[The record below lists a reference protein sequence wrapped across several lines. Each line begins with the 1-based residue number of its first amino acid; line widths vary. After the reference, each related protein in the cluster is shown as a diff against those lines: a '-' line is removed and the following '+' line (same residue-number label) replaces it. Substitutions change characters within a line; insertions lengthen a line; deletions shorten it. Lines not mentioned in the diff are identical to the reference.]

1 MADERPRPPPGRPP
15 PSAGTGGP
23 PGRADP
29 GRRWGRLGTVR
40 IRTTVAAV
48 VVAGLAMAAGAL
60 VLVAVLRDSLTQ
72 EVATAA
78 RLRAEDVA
86 SLLATDPSG
95 RGSLVVDDPEEWII
109 QVLDQVGRVVR
120 ASANAEGREPV
131 ARLRP
136 GESAEIEVK
145 AGGPVEE
152 GGRYLAVAISTDI
165 PPGNRTTGT
174 TAGEGTVGTSA
185 VGGAVGRTV
194 VVARSTETV
203 AEAAAAVGGLLA
215 IGLPL
220 LLAVVAGTTWFV
232 VGRALAP
239 VEAIRAEVDAISAT
253 ALHRRVPDPPAD
265 DEIGRLARTMN
276 RMLERLERAQA
287 RQRRLVSDA
296 SHELRSPVAAIR
308 QHAEVALAHP
318 DRTSATELARTVLAE
333 DLRLQRLAEDL
344 LLLTRADEHTLAL
357 RRRPVDLD
365 DLVFDEARRLRAV
378 SGLRVD
384 TSLVS
389 ASRVDGDAAG
399 LRRALRN
406 LGDNAA
412 RHAGGR
418 VAFSVVERDGVV
430 LLEVDDDGP
439 GVPEAD
445 RERVFERFVRL
456 DDARARDDGGSG
468 LGLAIVA
475 ELVAAHGGTVAMAAS
490 PVGGTRVEVSLPRLR
505 DPAGGGDAGTPA
517 RD

>member
-1 MADERPRPPPGRPP
+1 MGPGRL
-15 PSAGTGGP
+15 
-23 PGRADP
+23 R
-29 GRRWGRLGTVR
+29 GRLGTVR
-40 IRTTVAAV
+40 VRTTVAAV
-48 VVAGLAMAAGAL
+48 VVAGLAMTVGAL
-60 VLVAVLRDSLTQ
+60 VLVAVLRDTLTR
-72 EVATAA
+72 EVQTAA
-78 RLRAEDVA
+78 RVRAEDVA
-86 SLLATDPSG
+86 SLLASDPSG
-95 RGSLVVDDPEEWII
+95 RGSLAVDDPEEWII
-109 QVLDQVGRVVR
+109 QVLDQGGRVVR
-120 ASANAEGREPV
+120 ASANVEGLGPV

-145 AGGPVEE
+145 PGGPVEE
-152 GGRYLAVAISTDI
+152 GGQYLAVATSAD
-165 PPGNRTTGT
+165 PPAGSRTTGT
-174 TAGEGTVGTSA
+174 VA
-185 VGGAVGRTV
+185 VGGAVGVSVGGGTV
-194 VVARSTETV
+194 LVARSTEIVT
-203 AEAAAAVGGLLA
+203 EAAGAVGGLLA
-215 IGLPL
+215 IGVPL
-220 LLAVVAGTTWFV
+220 LLVVVAGTTWFV

-318 DRTSATELARTVLAE
+318 GRTSAAELAETVLAE

-384 TSLVS
+384 TSQVS
-389 ASRVDGDAAG
+389 AGRVDGDAAG
-399 LRRALRN
+399 LRRVLRN

-412 RHAGGR
+412 RHAEGR
-418 VAFSVVERDGVV
+418 VAFSVAERDGVV
-430 LLEVDDDGP
+430 VLEVDDDGP

-456 DDARARDDGGSG
+456 DDARARDGGGSG

-475 ELVAAHGGTVAMAAS
+475 ELVAAHGGTVAIGAS
-490 PVGGTRVEVSLPRLR
+490 PAGGTRVGVSLPRPT
-505 DPAGGGDAGTPA
+505 DPAG
-517 RD
+517 